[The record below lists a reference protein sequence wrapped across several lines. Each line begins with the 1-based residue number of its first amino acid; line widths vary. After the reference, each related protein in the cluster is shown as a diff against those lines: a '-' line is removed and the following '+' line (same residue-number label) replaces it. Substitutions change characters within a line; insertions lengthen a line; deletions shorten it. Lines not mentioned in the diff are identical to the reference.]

1 MKTYLV
7 SFLLFFGLTGNYVA
21 SGFGNGDSIGVV
33 QPNTGIVGDFSS
45 DSFVAHWEQNHSLFK
60 RLVERLEK
68 DYRKY
73 KGHPKFLKSLYY
85 RTEMY
90 LLEEYQQ
97 YSLLEDVMQQGKFD
111 CVSGSLLLASLLDRF
126 EIPYKIVETS
136 HHVFVIVEQGGE
148 KIILESTGG
157 IDGFISSPAE
167 VKNYLGFFGPDQNLT
182 LNLNPSIRQY
192 ESILNPSIYR
202 EISISQLKGLEHFNR
217 AIYHNNEGNLS
228 AALDQLEQAR
238 RYYPC
243 DRVMAMDNLLKNH
256 LILAE
261 NE

>member
-1 MKTYLV
+1 MKVYLI
-7 SFLLFFGLTGNYVA
+7 SFLLFFGSIESLRAG
-21 SGFGNGDSIGVV
+21 GFGNDDLHTGS
-33 QPNTGIVGDFSS
+33 QPKDGSMEHFASDDFI
-45 DSFVAHWEQNHSLFK
+45 DHWQQNHMLFRK
-60 RLVERLEK
+60 LVARLEK
-68 DYRKY
+68 DHKRFND
-73 KGHPKFLKSLYY
+73 HPRFLKSLYY

-90 LLEEYQQ
+90 LLEEYEQ
-97 YSLLEDVMQQGKFD
+97 YSLLEEVMQQGKFD

-126 EIPYKIVETS
+126 DIPYKIMETS

-157 IDGFISSPAE
+157 IDGFISTPSE
-167 VKNYLGFFGPDQNLT
+167 VKNYLGMFAPDQTPN
-182 LNLNPSIRQY
+182 LNLNPTIREF
-192 ESILNPSIYR
+192 ESILSPTIYR

-217 AIYHNNEGNLS
+217 AILYNNEGNYS
-228 AALDQLEQAR
+228 AAMAQLGEAK
-238 RYYPC
+238 RYYLC

>member
-1 MKTYLV
+1 MKAYLI
-7 SFLLFFGLTGNYVA
+7 SFLLFFGLIESHQTRALGAADWVA
-21 SGFGNGDSIGVV
+21 QNKPSNVPV
-33 QPNTGIVGDFSS
+33 EDFSS
-45 DSFVAHWEQNHSLFK
+45 FDFVSQWEQSHALFRK
-60 RLVERLEK
+60 LVTKLGK
-68 DYRKY
+68 DYKKY
-73 KGHPKFLKSLYY
+73 KGHPRFLKSLYY

-97 YSLLEDVMQQGKFD
+97 YSLLEDVMQEGKFD

-126 EIPYKIVETS
+126 EIPYSIMETS

-148 KIILESTGG
+148 EIILESTGG
-157 IDGFISSPAE
+157 IDGFISGSAE
-167 VKNYLGFFGPDQNLT
+167 VKNYLSVFGPDKTPN
-182 LNLNPSIRQY
+182 LNLNPRLREL

-217 AIYHNNEGNLS
+217 AIFYNNEGNLTD
-228 AALDQLEQAR
+228 AIEQLDEAK

-243 DRVMAMDNLLKNH
+243 DRVLAMENLLKNH
-256 LILAE
+256 RILAE

>member
-1 MKTYLV
+1 MKAYLI
-7 SFLLFFGLTGNYVA
+7 SFLLFFGFIDSHQTAAFGAGEWVA
-21 SGFGNGDSIGVV
+21 QKKPSNVSVE
-33 QPNTGIVGDFSS
+33 DFSS
-45 DSFVAHWEQNHSLFK
+45 DDFVSHWEQSHALFRK
-60 RLVERLEK
+60 LVTRLEK
-68 DYRKY
+68 DYKKY
-73 KGHPKFLKSLYY
+73 KGHSRFLKSLYY

-126 EIPYKIVETS
+126 EIPYKIMETS

-157 IDGFISSPAE
+157 IDGFISAPAE
-167 VKNYLGFFGPDQNLT
+167 VKNYLSVFGPDQT
-182 LNLNPSIRQY
+182 PSLNLNPTFREF
-192 ESILNPSIYR
+192 ESILSPSIYR
-202 EISISQLKGLEHFNR
+202 QISISQLKGLEHFNR
-217 AIYHNNEGNLS
+217 AIFYNNEGNLS
-228 AALDQLEQAR
+228 AAIEQLDEAK

-243 DRVMAMDNLLKNH
+243 DRVIAMDNLLKNQR
-256 LILAE
+256 ILAE

>member
-21 SGFGNGDSIGVV
+21 SGFGNGDSIGIV
-33 QPNTGIVGDFSS
+33 QPKAGTFEDFSS
-45 DSFVAHWEQNHSLFK
+45 DSFIAHWEQNHSLFR
-60 RLVERLEK
+60 RLVARLEK
-68 DYRKY
+68 DHKRY
-73 KGHPKFLKSLYY
+73 KDHPRFLKSVYY

-111 CVSGSLLLASLLDRF
+111 CVSGSLLLASLLDRY
-126 EIPYKIVETS
+126 EIKYKIMETS
-136 HHVFVIVEQGGE
+136 HHVFIIVEHGDE
-148 KIILESTGG
+148 KIILESTAG
-157 IDGFISSPAE
+157 IDGYISAPTE
-167 VKNYLGFFGPDQNLT
+167 VKQYLAVFGPDQT
-182 LNLNPSIRQY
+182 PSLNLNPKVRDL
-192 ESILNPSIYR
+192 ESILSPSIYR

-217 AIYHNNEGNLS
+217 AIFHNNEGNIG
-228 AALDQLEQAR
+228 AAIAQLEEAK

-243 DRVMAMDNLLKNH
+243 DRVLAMDNLLKNH

-261 NE
+261 NQ